1 VARLDQQQDISMAE
15 SDIALPARFSA
26 ALHTLRTR
34 LPEALGENLFSLI
47 LYGSAVRDD
56 LVANGF

>member
-1 VARLDQQQDISMAE
+1 MAE
-15 SDIALPARFSA
+15 RDIALPARFSA